1 MVLEETV
8 IFTEEDDAA
17 EFISFLRKK
26 GCPCQKVVRGMVYRE
41 EVMAGKLSQIISWYG
56 KEAGR
61 YEEMEDGQ
69 EEATWF
75 HAGQQKY
82 QQCRERIGELLAG
95 RVPGDILYTSRD
107 LEGTMKSF
115 LSRKSPEILSQLFKD
130 TGDEDSGD
138 IPVVPGPTGENG
150 PSSEY
155 PFILAH
161 LMMSENGVVT
171 ETPDGFSMKRQVS
184 PGDIQLEISLGSIP
198 KIDLDNVPDLVPKIK
213 MGLDPA
219 YVVIADPVI
228 HLVCE
233 PDEVMELLE
242 GMELDDAVLDAVLE
256 NLYGKQLIIDAIIE
270 EIEQAGVISVSDLA
284 IRMKER
290 EGTGL
295 PPTIEFFLSPLIVT
309 AVVTELRKRD
319 VLAGNDQKIRIAG
332 KNKGSRK

>member
-1 MVLEETV
+1 V
-8 IFTEEDDAA
+8 IE
-17 EFISFLRKK
+17 
-26 GCPCQKVVRGMVYRE
+26 
-41 EVMAGKLSQIISWYG
+41 
-56 KEAGR
+56 
-61 YEEMEDGQ
+61 
-69 EEATWF
+69 
-75 HAGQQKY
+75 
-82 QQCRERIGELLAG
+82 
-95 RVPGDILYTSRD
+95 
-107 LEGTMKSF
+107 
-115 LSRKSPEILSQLFKD
+115 
-130 TGDEDSGD
+130 
-138 IPVVPGPTGENG
+138 
-150 PSSEY
+150 
-155 PFILAH
+155 
-161 LMMSENGVVT
+161 

-184 PGDIQLEISLGSIP
+184 PGDILLELSLDGIP
-198 KIDLDNVPDLVPKIK
+198 RVELDNATDLVPKIK